1 MRPSVPRAL
10 APACV
15 GLALFATACT
25 TTEEVDPSP
34 EDNDQQP
41 GATAEP
47 FEPVLA
53 PQLLADMD
61 LDDKIGQLLVL
72 TAQGTSAADNA
83 AMIEAHRPGGIIYFD
98 ANLNDAEQIAEM
110 SAGAQ
115 DLAAEQGQGVPLFI
129 SIDQEQGLVVRMPVG
144 TLFPDAM
151 AVGATGDTELAA
163 LRAAT
168 TADEL
173 TAVGINMN
181 YAPDADVNTDP
192 DNPVIGIRSFGS
204 DPDSVSEM
212 ALAEAEAYAE
222 HGVAPVAKH
231 FPGHG
236 DTDVDSHT
244 GLPVIDLP
252 RDQWEAEHLP
262 PFQAA
267 VDAGVD
273 AIMTAHVLMPQLD
286 TSEDPDPA
294 TLSPAIIDGILRDE
308 LGYDGVVTTDAL
320 NMEGVRQTH
329 DDGEVAIRVVEAG
342 VDQLLMPPDPTEAV
356 SALREAV
363 ESGRITEERIDESV
377 LRILTLKEKR
387 GILEAESPA
396 DPAAAADALEDPEH
410 AEAAQ
415 RVADASVTLVRNED
429 DLLPLSAGTSV
440 RVDGVGADRI
450 APALTD
456 AGLDVVDGDADV
468 LVVGTNGARGS
479 EEQRAMVSSG
489 QDQGTPVVVVA
500 QGGPYDLEAFPDVDG
515 FIALYSAV
523 EVSRVAAAKAI
534 AGEIDPSG
542 TLPVDIPGADV
553 SAGTGLSY

>member
-15 GLALFATACT
+15 ALTLITTACT
-25 TTEEVDPSP
+25 TPEEVDTSP
-34 EDNDQQP
+34 ENDDP
-41 GATAEP
+41 SAEATAEP

-72 TAQGTSAADNA
+72 TAQGTTAADNA
-83 AMIEAHRPGGIIYFD
+83 AQIEAHRPGGVIYFD
-98 ANLNDAEQIAEM
+98 ANLNDGEQIAQM
-110 SAGAQ
+110 SAGMQ
-115 DLAAEQGQGVPLFI
+115 DQAAEVGQGVPLFV

-151 AVGATGDTELAA
+151 AVGATRDTDLAA
-163 LRAAT
+163 LRAST

-173 TAVGINMN
+173 LAVGVNMN

-192 DNPVIGIRSFGS
+192 NNPVIGIRSFGS
-204 DPDSVSEM
+204 DPELVSEM
-212 ALAEAEAYAE
+212 VLAESDAYSE
-222 HGVAPVAKH
+222 HGVVPVIKH

-252 RDQWEAEHLP
+252 RDRWEAEHLP
-262 PFQAA
+262 PFRAA

-286 TSEDPDPA
+286 PGEDPA
-294 TLSPAIIDGILRDE
+294 TLSPVIIDGILRDE

-329 DDGEVAIRVVEAG
+329 ADGEVAVRVVEAG
-342 VDQLLMPPDPTEAV
+342 VDQLLMPPDPGAAV
-356 SALREAV
+356 AAIREAV
-363 ESGRITEERIDESV
+363 ESGRLTEERIDQSV

-387 GILEAESPA
+387 GVLERESA
-396 DPAAAADALEDPEH
+396 DPAEADAAMENPEH

-415 RVADASVTLVRNED
+415 RVADASVTLVRNEA
-429 DLLPLSAGTSV
+429 DLLPLDAGTRV
-440 RVDGVGADRI
+440 RVQGEGADRI

-456 AGLDVVDGDADV
+456 AGLEVVDGGEDV
-468 LVVGTNGARGS
+468 LVVGTRNARSS
-479 EEQRAMVSSG
+479 EEQRGMVAAGRS
-489 QDQGTPVVVVA
+489 QGTPVVVVA
-500 QGGPYDLEAFPDVDG
+500 QGGPYDLEAFPEVDG
-515 FIALYSAV
+515 YIALYSAV
-523 EVSRVAAAKAI
+523 EVSRVAAARAI
-534 AGEIDPSG
+534 AGKIDPSG

-553 SAGTGLSY
+553 TSGTGLGY

>member
-15 GLALFATACT
+15 ALTLITTACST
-25 TTEEVDPSP
+25 PEEVDPSP
-34 EDNDQQP
+34 ENDDQSN
-41 GATAEP
+41 GASAEP

-53 PQLLADMD
+53 PRLLADMD

-72 TAQGTSAADNA
+72 TAQGTTAADNA
-83 AMIEAHRPGGIIYFD
+83 AQIEAHRPGGIIYFD
-98 ANLNDAEQIAEM
+98 ANLSDAEQIAEM

-115 DLAAEQGQGVPLFI
+115 DLAAEQGQGVPLFV

-151 AVGATGDTELAA
+151 AVGATGDTELAT

-168 TADEL
+168 TASEL
-173 TAVGINMN
+173 SAVGINMN

-204 DPDSVSEM
+204 DPDLVAEM
-212 ALAEAEAYAE
+212 VLAEAAAYAE
-222 HGVAPVAKH
+222 GGVAPVVKH

-252 RDQWEAEHLP
+252 RDRWEAEHLP
-262 PFQAA
+262 PFRAA

-286 TSEDPDPA
+286 TGEDPDPA
-294 TLSPAIIDGILRDE
+294 TLSPTIIDGILRDE

-320 NMEGVRQTH
+320 NMEGVRQRH
-329 DDGEVAIRVVEAG
+329 DDGEVAVRVVEAG
-342 VDQLLMPPDPTEAV
+342 VDQLLMPPDPGAAV
-356 SALREAV
+356 SAIREAV
-363 ESGRITEERIDESV
+363 GSGRLTEERVDQSV

-387 GILEAESPA
+387 GILEAESA
-396 DPAAAADALEDPEH
+396 DPAQAAEALEEPEH

-415 RVADASVTLVRNED
+415 RVADASVTLVRNEG
-429 DLLPLSAGTSV
+429 DLLPLDAGTRV
-440 RVDGVGADRI
+440 RVLGVGADRLT
-450 APALTD
+450 PALTD
-456 AGLDVVDGDADV
+456 AGLEVVDGGEDV

-479 EEQRAMVSSG
+479 QEQ
-489 QDQGTPVVVVA
+489 QDLVAAGEAAGTPVVVVA
-500 QGGPYDLEAFPDVDG
+500 QGGPYDLEVFPEVEG
-515 FIALYSAV
+515 YLALYSAV

-534 AGEIDPSG
+534 SGELDPSG
-542 TLPVDIPGADV
+542 KLPVDIPGAEV
-553 SAGTGLSY
+553 SSGAGLGY